1 MAGARVSSGK
11 TAAAKPAPAK
21 PAAAKP
27 LRAAPP
33 AQAGQDRRSLGE
45 GVRRLRRQRGWTLAE
60 LSAKTGLAISTLSK
74 VENNQISLTYHN
86 LAKLA
91 SGMALDIA
99 DFFAPEALG
108 EARRRPAPRRQAM
121 NRQALSRRAEGPVHE
136 TANYA
141 HEYLCAALP
150 GRRMIPLCSRV
161 KARSLEAFG
170 EAIAHPGDE
179 FIYVLEG
186 AIDLFVGGGG
196 PVRLRAGDSYYFDG
210 RAGHAAVS
218 VGIGDALILTVI
230 SNQSGREVRR

>member
-1 MAGARVSSGK
+1 MAPRVSHGK
-11 TAAAKPAPAK
+11 TPVAPAKRAAAAKG
-21 PAAAKP
+21 
-27 LRAAPP
+27 R
-33 AQAGQDRRSLGE
+33 DRRSLGE

-74 VENNQISLTYHN
+74 VENDQISLTYHN

-91 SGMALDIA
+91 SGMDLDIA
-99 DFFAPEALG
+99 DFFGPEPPG
-108 EARRRPAPRRQAM
+108 GARG
-121 NRQALSRRAEGPVHE
+121 RQALCRRGAGPVHE

-141 HEYLCAALP
+141 HEYLCAGLP
-150 GRRMIPLCSRV
+150 GRQMVPLCSRV

-170 EAIAHPGDE
+170 ETIAHPGDE

-186 AIDLFVGGGG
+186 AIDLHVGGGR

-230 SNQSGREVRR
+230 SNLSGREER

>member
-1 MAGARVSSGK
+1 MGRLVSHPKTPARRV
-11 TAAAKPAPAK
+11 AAKGRK
-21 PAAAKP
+21 
-27 LRAAPP
+27 R
-33 AQAGQDRRSLGE
+33 QSLGE

-60 LSAKTGLAISTLSK
+60 LSGKTGLAISTLSK

-91 SGMALDIA
+91 AGMDLDIA
-99 DFFAPEALG
+99 DFFAPESLG
-108 EARRRPAPRRQAM
+108 EARRR
-121 NRQALSRRAEGPVHE
+121 QALSRRGEGPVHE
-136 TANYA
+136 TTNYA

-150 GRRMIPLCSRV
+150 GRQMIPLCSRV
-161 KARSLEAFG
+161 KARSIEAFG

-186 AIDLFVGGGG
+186 AVDLHVGGGAA
-196 PVRLRAGDSYYFDG
+196 VRLRAGDSYYFDG

-218 VGIGDALILTVI
+218 VGVGDALILTVI